1 MTDFK
6 IEKNVPPP
14 PSRGRHNYP
23 WDKMQPGESFFVEC
37 EDPAE
42 RKRLSSRMSASASNF
57 AMSMPL
63 DDRKFTVRQVDDG
76 DRVGVR
82 AWRIE

>member
-14 PSRGRHNYP
+14 TPRGPHNYP
-23 WDKMQPGESFFVEC
+23 WDKMEKGDSFFVEC
-37 EDPAE
+37 KDPEE
-42 RKRLSSRMSASASNF
+42 RKKLAARMSASASNF
-57 AMSMPL
+57 AKSMPL
-63 DDRKFTVRQVDDG
+63 GDRKFAVRQVEEG
-76 DRVGVR
+76 DKAGVR